1 MRYVFLRTEIVDG
14 RLSLSGLNSL
24 SYRASGI
31 TPVWID
37 FCEAKTDCVHPEKCD
52 FLSFDSEK
60 EARELLEKTGM
71 EDDLTIACIGVDC
84 E

>member
-1 MRYVFLRTEIVDG
+1 MRYIFLRTEIVDG
-14 RLSLSGLNSL
+14 CLSFSGLNSL

-37 FCEAKTDCVHPEKCD
+37 FREAKTDCVHPEKCD
-52 FLSFDSEK
+52 FLSFDSEV
-60 EARELLEKTGM
+60 EAKELLEKTGM
-71 EDDLTIACIGVDC
+71 EDDLTIAYIGVDC